1 LVDNVPIRGTRS
13 SSDIYERCNIVFC
26 QPTNFRA
33 VEEDQNWMDAMK
45 EELFMIEKNQT
56 WKLVDQL
63 QDKKVIEVK

>member
-1 LVDNVPIRGTRS
+1 
-13 SSDIYERCNIVFC
+13 
-26 QPTNFRA
+26 
-33 VEEDQNWMDAMK
+33 MDAMK